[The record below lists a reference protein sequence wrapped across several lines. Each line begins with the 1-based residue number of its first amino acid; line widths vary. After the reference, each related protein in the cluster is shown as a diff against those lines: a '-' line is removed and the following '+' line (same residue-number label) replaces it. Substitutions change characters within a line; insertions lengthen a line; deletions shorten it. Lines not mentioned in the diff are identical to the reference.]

1 MLGLGM
7 VTFTALMKRRTLYM
21 KYKLKQK
28 QNQRITRI
36 TEKTLVVGAD
46 IAKKIHVARAVDIR
60 GIELGKECVFHNDQ
74 EGLTKLAAWMKEL
87 GRIHEKTDIVFGIEP
102 TGHYWFPL
110 AAFLKEQDIRVVV
123 VNPHHVNKSKELEDN
138 SQTKSDYKDAKVI
151 ADLIRSGKYS
161 EPNLPTKEYAELR
174 ILMNFREKVMVSLNQ
189 VKARITNWFD
199 RYFPEYP
206 QVFKDWEG
214 KASLMTM
221 RQFPTPEEIVSIGAR
236 GVLTHWKTEIKRGV
250 GIKRAEQLYAAAT
263 VSIGLTEGLTAA
275 RIELAALL
283 QQYDLYCK
291 QEESIMTEVL
301 QILEKIPGTKQML
314 SIPGIGILTVAG
326 FLAEVGDLNNYDH
339 GQQIIRLAGL
349 NLTENSSGKRKG
361 KTGISKRGRSRLRGI
376 LFRCM
381 LPMVAKNKEFK
392 ALHEYYTTRS
402 QNPLKKKQSI
412 IALCGK
418 LVRVLY
424 TLGTKQK
431 EYNANE
437 VLGPIRQAQ
446 LQQSAA

>member
-1 MLGLGM
+1 
-7 VTFTALMKRRTLYM
+7 MKH
-21 KYKLKQK
+21 KLKQK

-46 IAKKIHVARAVDIR
+46 IAKKVHVARAVDFR
-60 GIELGKECVFHNDQ
+60 GIELGRDCVFHNDQ
-74 EGLTKLAAWMKEL
+74 EGLSKLSTWMKEL

-110 AAFLKEQDIRVVV
+110 AAYLKEQGIKVVV

-151 ADLIRSGKYS
+151 ADLIRNGKYS
-161 EPNLPTKEYAELR
+161 EPNLPTKDYADLR
-174 ILMNFREKVMVSLNQ
+174 ILMNLREKVMVSLTQ
-189 VKARITNWFD
+189 VKTRINNWLD

-221 RQFPTPEEIVSIGAR
+221 RQFPTPEEIVSAGAR
-236 GVLTHWKTEIKRGV
+236 GVLAHWKTEIKRGV
-250 GIKRAEQLYAAAT
+250 GIKRAEQLYTAAT

-275 RIELAALL
+275 RIELVTLL
-283 QQYDLYCK
+283 DQYELYCK
-291 QEESIMTEVL
+291 QEVTIMENVL
-301 QILEKIPGTKQML
+301 QILEKIPGTKRML
-314 SIPGIGILTVAG
+314 TIPGIGVLTVAG
-326 FLAEVGDLNNYDH
+326 FLAEVGDLSNYDH

-361 KTGISKRGRSRLRGI
+361 KTVISKRGRSRLRSI
-376 LFRCM
+376 LFRAM
-381 LPMVAKNKEFK
+381 LPMVAKNEEFK
-392 ALHEYYTTRS
+392 ALHKYYTTRS

-431 EYNANE
+431 EYNEND
-437 VLGPIRQAQ
+437 VLGPVRQAH
-446 LQQSAA
+446 LQQRVA